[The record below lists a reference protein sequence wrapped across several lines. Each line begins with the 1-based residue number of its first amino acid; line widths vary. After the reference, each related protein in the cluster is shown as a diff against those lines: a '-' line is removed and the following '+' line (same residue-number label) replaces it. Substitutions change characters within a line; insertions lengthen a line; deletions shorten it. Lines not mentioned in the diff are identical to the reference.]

1 MLYLG
6 GITITIDMNA
16 SKSKPKLMDRHAVI
30 ILFSVIAISASLMDV
45 AIDAFVYGYGSFWD
59 IFFSASPGIIFG
71 RVYIVI
77 SFVVIGVFMDLYLRA
92 RRQYTKKLEEEILER
107 TRSLK
112 DSQEKLKSIFAA
124 SPDAITAIDFNG
136 KIVEC
141 NEKAC
146 RMHGYSREELINM
159 NILELIANEDKQR
172 ISKHLRNS
180 SDEVEN
186 IEYRAARKEGN
197 EFPAEFST
205 SVLLNAS
212 REPMGYVTV
221 VKDIS
226 KRKQMEQELLKS
238 ERLAAIGQ
246 LAAMVG
252 HDMRNPLTGIANAT
266 YLLKTKGKSRMDKTE
281 LKMIGMIEKC
291 VDYSDKIIN
300 DLLDYSRTLKLEL
313 IETNPKLLLTQA
325 LSLLPIPANVHLVD
339 KTHRNPT
346 LRADSAKMQRV
357 FLNLIKN
364 ALEAMPNGGKLLV
377 ESHEQNGQLLINFS
391 DTGVGIPEESIHE
404 LWTPLKT
411 TKAKGTGFGLPICKR
426 IVEAH
431 GGRISVSS
439 ILRKGTVF
447 TLTLPT
453 NLST

>member
-1 MLYLG
+1 V
-6 GITITIDMNA
+6 IIDVNVSEFE
-16 SKSKPKLMDRHAVI
+16 SKSKFRDRHAVI
-30 ILFSVIAISASLMDV
+30 IIFIIIAISASLIDV
-45 AIDAFVYGYGSFWD
+45 MIDAFVYHYGSFWD
-59 IFFSASPGIIFG
+59 IFFSTSPGIIYG
-71 RVYIVI
+71 RIYIVI
-77 SFVVIGVFMDLYLRA
+77 SFLVIGVFMDLYLRA

-172 ISKHLRNS
+172 ISKHLKNS
-180 SDEVEN
+180 SNEVEN
-186 IEYRAARKEGN
+186 IEYRAVRKEGN

-212 REPMGYVTV
+212 KEPMGFVTV

-238 ERLAAIGQ
+238 ERLAAIGE
-246 LAAMVG
+246 LAGMVG

-266 YLLKTKGKSRMDKTE
+266 YVLKTKGKSKMDNTE
-281 LKMIGMIEKC
+281 LEMIGMIEKC
-291 VDYSDKIIN
+291 VDYSNKIIN
-300 DLLDYSRTLKLEL
+300 DLLDYSRALKLEL

-325 LSLLPIPANVHLVD
+325 LSLLQVPANVHLVD
-339 KTHRNPT
+339 KTHREPT
-346 LRADSAKMQRV
+346 LRVDSAKMQRV
-357 FLNLIKN
+357 FLNLINN
-364 ALEAMPNGGKLLV
+364 ALDAMPNGGKLLV
-377 ESHEQNGQLLINFS
+377 ESHGQNGQVLINFS
-391 DTGVGIPEESIHE
+391 DTGVGIPEESMHE

-411 TKAKGTGFGLPICKR
+411 TKAKGMGFGLSICKR

>member
-1 MLYLG
+1 
-6 GITITIDMNA
+6 MNA
-16 SKSKPKLMDRHAVI
+16 SKFKPKFIDQHAVI
-30 ILFSVIAISASLMDV
+30 ILFSVIATSAYLMDV
-45 AIDAFVYGYGSFWD
+45 TIDAFIYGYGSFWD
-59 IFFSASPGIIFG
+59 VFFSTSPGIVFG
-71 RVYIVI
+71 RIYIVI
-77 SFVVIGVFMDLYLRA
+77 SFAVIGVFTDLYLRA
-92 RRQYTKKLEEEILER
+92 RRKYTGKLEKEILER

-124 SPDAITAIDFNG
+124 SPDAIAAIDFNG

-146 RMHGYSREELINM
+146 RMHGHSREELVGM
-159 NILELIANEDKQR
+159 NFMELIANGDKER
-172 ISKHLRNS
+172 VSKYLRDF

-186 IEYRAARKEGN
+186 VEYRAFRKEGN

-205 SVLLNAS
+205 SVLFNAS
-212 REPMGYVTV
+212 KEPMGFVTV

-238 ERLAAIGQ
+238 ERLAAIGE
-246 LAAMVG
+246 LAGMVG

-266 YLLKTKGKSRMDKTE
+266 YFLKTKSKSKMDRKE
-281 LKMIGMIEKC
+281 LEMIGVIEKC

-300 DLLDYSRTLKLEL
+300 DLLDYSRALKLEL
-313 IETNPKLLLTQA
+313 IETNPKLLLKQA
-325 LSLLPIPANVHLVD
+325 LSLLQVPANVHLVD
-339 KTHRNPT
+339 KTHREPT
-346 LRADSAKMQRV
+346 LRVDSAKMQRV

-377 ESHEQNGQLLINFS
+377 ESHGQHEQVLINFS
-391 DTGVGIPEESIHE
+391 DTGVGIPEESMHE

-411 TKAKGTGFGLPICKR
+411 TKAKGMGFGLSICKR